1 MLNFLINLDHKLFI
15 LINQTLS
22 SHWLDGL
29 MHVLSSKAAFI
40 PIYIIVFLKFVQ
52 LYKKKFWV
60 PVLLCVLA
68 VGLSDSISSKIC
80 KPLFKRTR
88 PAFCATMNPRLP
100 DGKPG
105 SKYGFVSSHS
115 ANAFAVYPLFVVL
128 VFGDLNK
135 FKTRRK
141 FVITALVL
149 ACLVGFSRVYNG
161 AHWPADVLGG
171 AILGYLIFLFVV
183 RIWENKLSAFALKN

>member
-1 MLNFLINLDHKLFI
+1 MIESLVKLDHALFVA
-15 LINQTLS
+15 INQTLS

-40 PIYIIVFLKFVQ
+40 PLYFIALFKFVQ

-60 PVLLCVLA
+60 PVLLCVLSVA
-68 VGLSDSISSKIC
+68 LSDSISSKIC

-88 PAFCATMNPRLP
+88 PAFCTTMNPRLP

-105 SKYGFVSSHS
+105 SQYGFVSSHS

-128 VFGDLNK
+128 ICGFNELK
-135 FKTRRK
+135 KRRK
-141 FVITALVL
+141 YITVAFVL
-149 ACLVGFSRVYNG
+149 ATLVAYSRVYNG
-161 AHWPADVLGG
+161 VHWPADVVGG
-171 AILGYLIFLFVV
+171 AVLGYSIFLICS
-183 RIWENKLSAFALKN
+183 RIWENKLRAFTLKN

>member
-29 MHVLSSKAAFI
+29 MHILSSKAAFI
-40 PIYIIVFLKFVQ
+40 PIYMIAIFKFVK

-60 PVLLCVLA
+60 PILLCVLA

-88 PAFCATMNPRLP
+88 PAFCASMNPRLP

-105 SKYGFVSSHS
+105 SKYGFVSSHA
-115 ANAFAVYPLFVVL
+115 ANAFAIYPLFVVFI
-128 VFGDLNK
+128 FGFNELK
-135 FKTRRK
+135 KRRRIMI
-141 FVITALVL
+141 VALIL
-149 ACLVGFSRVYNG
+149 ASLIAYSRVYNG
-161 AHWPADVLGG
+161 VHWPADVVGG
-171 AILGYLIFLFVV
+171 AILGYLIFLLSG
-183 RIWENKLSAFALKN
+183 RIWENKLREFALKN

>member
-1 MLNFLINLDHKLFI
+1 MIHFLIDLDHKLFI
-15 LINQTLS
+15 AINQTLS
-22 SHWLDGL
+22 NNWLDGL

-40 PIYIIVFLKFVQ
+40 PIYLIVILKFVQ

-68 VGLSDSISSKIC
+68 VGLSDGISSKIC

-88 PAFCATMNPRLP
+88 PAFCASMNPRLP

-105 SKYGFVSSHS
+105 SQYGFVSSHA

-128 VFGDLNK
+128 IFGFNELK
-135 FKTRRK
+135 KRRK
-141 FVITALVL
+141 YITVAFVL
-149 ACLVGFSRVYNG
+149 ATMVAYSRIYNG
-161 AHWPADVLGG
+161 VHWPTDVIGG
-171 AILGYLIFLFVV
+171 AILGYLIFLLIS
-183 RIWENKLSAFALKN
+183 RIWENKFKAFALKN

>member
-1 MLNFLINLDHKLFI
+1 MHFLINFDHKLFI
-15 LINQTLS
+15 AINQTLS

-29 MHVLSSKAAFI
+29 MHVLSSKATFI
-40 PIYIIVFLKFVQ
+40 PLYLIALFKFVQ

-68 VGLSDSISSKIC
+68 VGLSDGISSKIF

-88 PAFCATMNPRLP
+88 PAFCTSINPRLP

-105 SKYGFVSSHS
+105 SQYGFVSSHA

-128 VFGDLNK
+128 IFGFNELK
-135 FKTRRK
+135 KRRK
-141 FVITALVL
+141 YIAVAFVL
-149 ACLVGFSRVYNG
+149 ATMVAYSRIYNG
-161 AHWPADVLGG
+161 VHWPADVIGG
-171 AILGYLIFLFVV
+171 AILGYLIFLLIS
-183 RIWENKLSAFALKN
+183 RIWENKFRAFALKN

>member
-1 MLNFLINLDHKLFI
+1 MMHFLINFDHKLFV

-29 MHVLSSKAAFI
+29 MHILSSKAAFI
-40 PIYIIVFLKFVQ
+40 PLYLIALFKFVQ

-60 PVLLCVLA
+60 PVLLCVFA

-80 KPLFKRTR
+80 KPIFKRTR
-88 PAFCATMNPRLP
+88 PAFCTTMNPRLP

-128 VFGDLNK
+128 IFGFNELK
-135 FKTRRK
+135 KRRK
-141 FVITALVL
+141 YITFAFVL
-149 ACLVGFSRVYNG
+149 ATMVAYSRVYNG
-161 AHWPADVLGG
+161 VHWPADVVGG
-171 AILGYLIFLFVV
+171 AVLGYLIFLLIS
-183 RIWENKLSAFALKN
+183 RIWENKLRAFALKN

>member
-1 MLNFLINLDHKLFI
+1 MMHFLINLDHKLFV

-29 MHVLSSKAAFI
+29 MHILSSKAAFI
-40 PIYIIVFLKFVQ
+40 PLYLIALFKFVQ

-60 PVLLCVLA
+60 PVLLCVLSVA
-68 VGLSDSISSKIC
+68 LSDGISSKIC

-88 PAFCATMNPRLP
+88 PAFCTTMNPRLP

-105 SKYGFVSSHS
+105 SQYGFVSSHS

-128 VFGDLNK
+128 ICGFNELK
-135 FKTRRK
+135 KRRK
-141 FVITALVL
+141 YITVAFVL
-149 ACLVGFSRVYNG
+149 ATMVTYSRVYNG
-161 AHWPADVLGG
+161 VHWPADVIGG
-171 AILGYLIFLFVV
+171 AILGYSIFLIFS
-183 RIWENKLSAFALKN
+183 RIWENKLRAFALKN